1 MALKKKRKSTIS
13 IPSLSDVETSTRFP
27 EGVYQAKVVACEATT
42 AKTGTEQIEWKFE
55 ITEGKY
61 AGKKITHYTP
71 LTESSLWKLK
81 KLLEAIGYDIPEEE
95 FDIDGEEV
103 IDSELAIQIA
113 DHEWEGKV
121 RSDVTDYAEAGVGEA
136 EEADEPE
143 EEDEPKAKGGKKVAP
158 AAKGGKKKAEPEEEE
173 EQDEPEPK
181 AKAGKSKPAAK
192 KAGKKK
198 SAITEDDVKGMDQEE
213 LESFIEEHELDVDL
227 DEFKTLTKKRAAV
240 IKAAGEL
247 IAD

>member
-1 MALKKKRKSTIS
+1 MAMKKKRKSTIS

-27 EGVYQAKVVACEATT
+27 EGVYQAKVVGCEATS

-55 ITEGKY
+55 ITDGKY

-71 LTESSLWKLK
+71 LTEASLWKLK
-81 KLLEAIGYDIPEEE
+81 KLLEAIGYEIPDDE
-95 FDIDGEEV
+95 FDIDAEEV

-113 DHEWEGKV
+113 DHEYNGKT
-121 RSDVTDYAEAGVGEA
+121 RSDVTDYAEAGVGETDG
-136 EEADEPE
+136 EEPE
-143 EEDEPKAKGGKKVAP
+143 EEEQDEPKAKGGKTKPA

-173 EQDEPEPK
+173 EEEPEEPK
-181 AKAGKSKPAAK
+181 AKGNAK
-192 KAGKKK
+192 KTAGKKK
-198 SAITEDDVKGMDQEE
+198 KTVTEDDVNGMDQEE
-213 LESFIEEHELDVDL
+213 LESFVEEHELDVDL
-227 DEFKTLTKKRAAV
+227 DAFKTLTKKRAAV